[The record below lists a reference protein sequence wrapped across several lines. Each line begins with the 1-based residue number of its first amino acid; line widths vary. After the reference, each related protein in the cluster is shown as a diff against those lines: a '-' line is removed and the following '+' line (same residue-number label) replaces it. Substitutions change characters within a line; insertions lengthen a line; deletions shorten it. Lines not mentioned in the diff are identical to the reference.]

1 MLTQPQMYYQAATR
15 SGETDQHFLDMISDE
30 ENPLTATDLKKLI
43 ERWPHRWSRYAG
55 FVKLLEARDT
65 LLSESNSCR

>member
-1 MLTQPQMYYQAATR
+1 MLTQQQMYYQAVTR
-15 SGETDQHFLDMISDE
+15 KGEADRHIMDMISGE
-30 ENPLTATDLKKLI
+30 ENPLTATELKKLI

-65 LLSESNSCR
+65 LLSESNSGC